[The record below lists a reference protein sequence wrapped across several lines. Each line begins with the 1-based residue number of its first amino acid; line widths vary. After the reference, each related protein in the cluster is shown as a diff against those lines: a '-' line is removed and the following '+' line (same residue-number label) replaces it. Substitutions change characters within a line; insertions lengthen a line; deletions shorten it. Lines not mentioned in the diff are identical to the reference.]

1 MPDRTSKTRKSLTV
15 VYRAFDNQRVHF
27 ANLQSQAAEEHFA
40 AKRDITKATMEANI
54 VQQSEKLDREW
65 KLKAD
70 EQAQDRYELEVARQ
84 TRQQY
89 VNSSDMLKY

>member
-1 MPDRTSKTRKSLTV
+1 
-15 VYRAFDNQRVHF
+15 
-27 ANLQSQAAEEHFA
+27 
-40 AKRDITKATMEANI
+40 MEANI

-84 TRQQY
+84 TRQ
-89 VNSSDMLKY
+89 